1 MRYIVTLVAVVLALW
16 GLAGDASAQEFQVIV
31 NASSSVTELTRDQVS
46 RIFRRKNRKLAGAD
60 AVPVDLNSDQ
70 PVREVFSRTI
80 HGKSTSS
87 IDSHWLK
94 QVFAGK
100 DTPPVKMGSE
110 AELLEF
116 VRSHPGAI
124 GYLSAGTALGEGVRA
139 VPVIG

>member
-16 GLAGDASAQEFQVIV
+16 GLAGDATAQEFQVVV

-87 IDSHWLK
+87 IDSYWLK

>member
-1 MRYIVTLVAVVLALW
+1 MRYIVTLVAVLLALW

-46 RIFRRKNRKLAGAD
+46 RIFRKKSRKLAGAD
-60 AVPVDLNSDQ
+60 VVPVDLSDDQ

-87 IDSHWLK
+87 MDSYWLR

-116 VRSHPGAI
+116 VRSQPGAI
-124 GYLSAGTALGEGVRA
+124 GYVRAGRALGAGVRA